1 MTLKHQPTSTD
12 EFVEMRA
19 SCHHRDRTID
29 SQHQDTLRERI
40 HRLLKRSIDIIT
52 MPRFCAITGEFDL
65 GDESDLRQNYQ
76 NAVDCL
82 IECETL
88 FNSFQEQLRLKED
101 RIVTLEDKVMELSL
115 ELAAVKARQ
124 DLPNLKRNEFGGGAR
139 PRPARG
145 TQVLKRSSTSGSS
158 SNGNDRRTSWTS
170 WASDNTNNINKLP
183 NFGNLI
189 NKSLHWLEAKQT
201 TNDGAVQVE
210 FPKDENVYP
219 TIDAGGGGGPATTS
233 CKMLRQ
239 HTSNIKKRS
248 SGSLH
253 LERPLRRSRS
263 SAFSGFAL
271 SALTLEGVIF
281 PVSSFEV
288 YNKGCRVD
296 RVNKKPTDMRNSE
309 WPELG

>member
-1 MTLKHQPTSTD
+1 
-12 EFVEMRA
+12 
-19 SCHHRDRTID
+19 
-29 SQHQDTLRERI
+29 
-40 HRLLKRSIDIIT
+40 

-65 GDESDLRQNYQ
+65 GDESDLRQDYQ

-82 IECETL
+82 IQCETL

-115 ELAAVKARQ
+115 ELAAIKARQ
-124 DLPNLKRNEFGGGAR
+124 DLPNLKRNELGGGAR
-139 PRPARG
+139 PCPARG

-170 WASDNTNNINKLP
+170 WASDNTNNINRLP
-183 NFGNLI
+183 NFGHLI
-189 NKSLHWLEAKQT
+189 NKSLHWLETKQA
-201 TNDGAVQVE
+201 TNGGVVQVE

-219 TIDAGGGGGPATTS
+219 TIGAAAGGGGGGGVCGVPATTS
-233 CKMLRQ
+233 GKMIRR
-239 HTSNIKKRS
+239 HTSTIKKRS
-248 SGSLH
+248 SGSFH

-263 SAFSGFAL
+263 SASSGFAL

-296 RVNKKPTDMRNSE
+296 RVNKTPTDMRNSE

>member
-1 MTLKHQPTSTD
+1 MQ
-12 EFVEMRA
+12 
-19 SCHHRDRTID
+19 TID

-65 GDESDLRQNYQ
+65 GDESDLRQDYQ

-82 IECETL
+82 IQCETL

-115 ELAAVKARQ
+115 ELAAIKARQ
-124 DLPNLKRNEFGGGAR
+124 DLPNLKRNELGGGAR
-139 PRPARG
+139 PCPARG

-170 WASDNTNNINKLP
+170 WASDNTNNINRLP
-183 NFGNLI
+183 NFGHLI
-189 NKSLHWLEAKQT
+189 NKSLHWLETKQA
-201 TNDGAVQVE
+201 TNGGVVQVE
-210 FPKDENVYP
+210 FPKDENVYQ
-219 TIDAGGGGGPATTS
+219 TIGAGGGGGG
-233 CKMLRQ
+233 
-239 HTSNIKKRS
+239 HTSTIKKRR

-263 SAFSGFAL
+263 SASSGFAL

-296 RVNKKPTDMRNSE
+296 RVNKTPTDMRNSE